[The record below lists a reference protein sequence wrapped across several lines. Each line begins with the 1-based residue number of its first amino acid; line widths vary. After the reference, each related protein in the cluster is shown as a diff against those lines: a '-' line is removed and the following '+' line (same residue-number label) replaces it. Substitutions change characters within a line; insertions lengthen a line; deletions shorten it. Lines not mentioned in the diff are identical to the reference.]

1 MFKKFL
7 AEEQVSA
14 TTQVKSSVARGIK
27 AKLVEQM
34 PNVEPLLDTL
44 MPKKTPLHE
53 VKCKDHVKLY
63 AVNGELLFFQQRDG
77 PFYPHLKLLHKYPN
91 LLSVQKVDKGAIRFV
106 LSGANIMCPGLT
118 SPGGKLTE
126 AAERTPVG
134 IFCEGK
140 EHAVCVGIT
149 TMSTADIASKNKG
162 IGIEVIHF
170 LNDGLWCMDP
180 RKIF

>member
-1 MFKKFL
+1 MYVCVCGGGVEGCIATQIKIHVCTLHCTDYIIIVLESYLCFVYIPDMRVEWRFGFPPFFSLWVCLCVL
-7 AEEQVSA
+7 ARACVFA
-14 TTQVKSSVARGIK
+14 
-27 AKLVEQM
+27 
-34 PNVEPLLDTL
+34 
-44 MPKKTPLHE
+44 
-53 VKCKDHVKLY
+53 
-63 AVNGELLFFQQRDG
+63 
-77 PFYPHLKLLHKYPN
+77 
-91 LLSVQKVDKGAIRFV
+91 
-106 LSGANIMCPGLT
+106 GLT

-180 RKIF
+180 SKIF